1 MIVSAGKD
9 KYIKTWRLSD
19 KWINED
25 VRKFEEAEIKN
36 MSDTL
41 AMQKIQKSLENR
53 RIITVMRITLMDG
66 TIELIY
72 IKLFNT

>member
-1 MIVSAGKD
+1 
-9 KYIKTWRLSD
+9 
-19 KWINED
+19 
-25 VRKFEEAEIKN
+25 